1 MNNLAERFEEDSHPS
16 RVKAEFLQDVY
27 KGLNVDK
34 GQQKTLPCKY
44 FYDERGSQLFEDIC
58 DLDEYYIT
66 RTELDLLASI
76 GQEVAELVGEGVT
89 IIEPGSGAGVKVQ
102 ILLDALLKPS
112 RFIPLE
118 ISLDALE
125 ASTQKLKQKFP
136 RLEVIPHQGDFTD
149 ERDLKKLPL
158 VAEEAD
164 KRLVFFP
171 GSTLGNF
178 NREEAIEVLSNL
190 RLLAGEQGQ
199 VLVGIDLLKDRN
211 RLLAAYDDSLG
222 VTAEF
227 NKNLLA
233 RINTELNADFDYKQG
248 FEHRAVFNEEYSRI
262 EMHLVSKRDQ
272 EVSIGDN
279 RVSFVEGETI
289 HTENSHKYSPEL
301 FAEIAREAKLEIT
314 NQWSDDQ
321 QDFGLFL
328 LKPLR

>member
-1 MNNLAERFEEDSHPS
+1 MNNLAERFEEDKS
-16 RVKAEFLQDVY
+16 RAKQEFLIDVVS
-27 KGLNVDK
+27 GLSAPR
-34 GQQKTLPCKY
+34 KTLPCKY
-44 FYDERGSQLFEDIC
+44 FYDEKGSQLFEDIC

-66 RTELDLLASI
+66 RTELELLADI
-76 GQEVAELVGEGVT
+76 GEQIAKLVGEGVT
-89 IIEPGSGAGVKVQ
+89 IVEPGSGAGIKVQ

-125 ASTQKLKQKFP
+125 ASIQELKQKFP

-158 VAEEAD
+158 IAEETD
-164 KRLVFFP
+164 RRLVFFP
-171 GSTLGNF
+171 GSTIGNF
-178 NREEAIEVLSNL
+178 SREEAVGVLSNL
-190 RLLAGEQGQ
+190 RLLAGERGQ

-233 RINTELNADFDYKQG
+233 RINRELDANFDHQEG
-248 FEHRAVFNEEYSRI
+248 FDHRAVFNEEHSRI
-262 EMHLVSKRDQ
+262 EMHLVSRLDQ
-272 EVSIGDN
+272 KVLIGDQ
-279 RVSFVEGETI
+279 SFSFAKQETI
-289 HTENSHKYSPEL
+289 HTENSHKYSSEL

-314 NQWSDDQ
+314 HQWSDDR

-328 LKPLR
+328 LKPGL

>member
-1 MNNLAERFEEDSHPS
+1 MNNLAERFEEDKS
-16 RVKAEFLQDVY
+16 RAKQEFLLDVVS
-27 KGLNVDK
+27 GLSA
-34 GQQKTLPCKY
+34 QPKTLPCKY
-44 FYDERGSQLFEDIC
+44 FYDEKGSQLFEDIC

-66 RTELDLLASI
+66 RTELDLLANI
-76 GQEVAELVGEGVT
+76 GEQIASLVGEGVT
-89 IIEPGSGAGVKVQ
+89 IVEPGSGAGIKVQ
-102 ILLDALLKPS
+102 VLLDALLKPS

-125 ASTQKLKQKFP
+125 ASTQELKQKFP

-158 VAEEAD
+158 VSEETD

-171 GSTLGNF
+171 GSTIGNF
-178 NREEAIEVLSNL
+178 SRQEAIGVLANL
-190 RLLAGEQGQ
+190 RLLAGKQGQ
-199 VLVGIDLLKDRN
+199 VLVGIDLLKDRS

-233 RINTELNADFDYKQG
+233 RINRELDANFDHQEG
-248 FEHRAVFNEEYSRI
+248 FDHRAVFNEEHSRI
-262 EMHLVSKRDQ
+262 EMHLVSRLDQ
-272 EVSIGDN
+272 EILIGDK
-279 RVSFVEGETI
+279 SFVFAKEETI
-289 HTENSHKYSPEL
+289 HTENSHKYSSDL

-314 NQWSDDQ
+314 HQWSDDR

-328 LKPLR
+328 LKSDL